1 MTEQVPTVHRSPPP
15 TRRILQG
22 LGSLVLI
29 VAIFWFLFTGIA
41 FGQVWAAIRA
51 LTWLELATLAAI
63 AGWNLCTY
71 ALVWMSVTPPTPL
84 CGCRSL
90 PGWAS
95 GRRWS

>member
-29 VAIFWFLFTGIA
+29 VAIFWFLFKGIA
-41 FGQVWAAIRA
+41 FSQVWAAIRA

-63 AGWNLCTY
+63 AGWNLWWRRQSRAAPTTP
-71 ALVWMSVTPPTPL
+71 APSSVMAAQP
-84 CGCRSL
+84 
-90 PGWAS
+90 
-95 GRRWS
+95 